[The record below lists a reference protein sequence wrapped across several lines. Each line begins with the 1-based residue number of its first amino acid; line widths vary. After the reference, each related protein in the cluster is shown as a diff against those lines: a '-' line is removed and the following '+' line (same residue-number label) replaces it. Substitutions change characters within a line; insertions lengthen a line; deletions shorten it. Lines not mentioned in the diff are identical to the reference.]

1 MRFNLFIITTLLYSL
16 SFYSQCFDCG
26 QSIGGWVHDYPEDMD
41 KVSDGIIF
49 TTNQGNFSEGV
60 IYKYDFNCNLIWSY
74 NFLNEYDDIAV
85 YKTAIDEQ
93 DNIYVIVLVKQG
105 EVNIDGITI
114 EPGMSVVKLNSQGQL
129 LWSRPLGG
137 NQIGMNIHYWNNT
150 ISIVGTFLTSININ
164 NEIVL
169 TGNEED
175 YYIAQFDLNGNLIGT
190 ISFGDNGE
198 DTLIDSEIDT
208 IGNLYVTGAT
218 NNTTHITKIDPDL
231 NEVWIK
237 LISSYTEST
246 YRYNASNLY
255 YNSTN
260 DKLYLWGS
268 YYDSTEVLGNVF
280 TISNCERGSLLTEFS
295 TIDGNLENIIR
306 IDNCSMLPTPTIGGN
321 WRTDNI
327 SNGYMYHKNDELF
340 VLTSFRSSLTFS
352 NATIES
358 TITNNINNED
368 LVLFKVNLESFEKEF
383 VLRSTG
389 ENYYPTAAYEDG
401 PGPILIVDND
411 IYLSAFF
418 ESYPMQINGT
428 EITNNSGNNNTDI
441 LFYKYKTDQTDL
453 DGLISFEN
461 TCLSESTLF
470 EINAEFDSVLWN
482 FDDPISGVNNMSTI
496 TNPSHKF
503 VNSGNYNVT
512 ALITC
517 GTEIETLSIE
527 LVITNN
533 PIVNQITN
541 RFSCEDVYGSQISS
555 SFDTSSIES
564 DIIGTQLNL
573 TIKYFDGNGIEL
585 PSPLP
590 NPLSNSTVGQETITA
605 RIAYNDN
612 LSCFS
617 EVSFDLIVEP
627 LPEINQ
633 INNIYACDDDNDGI
647 TEFDISNIESTI
659 LDGQTGM
666 EIIFFRENGSQL
678 PNPMPNSI
686 LNTVPYQETV
696 TARVTNTNTSCFQEF
711 SFDLIVNPLP
721 IANSLNIL
729 FGCDDN
735 NDGISEY
742 FETSTIESQV
752 LNGQTGMLV
761 SYFDQNA
768 NQLSNPLPNPF
779 TNSNPFNE
787 VITIRVTDLNS
798 TCYAETTLQLQT
810 VTQPNINQPDNLFA
824 CDQGSGY
831 AEFDTSTIEE
841 QIIGTQVGL
850 TIEYYDSNNNSLPSP
865 LTVLFQN
872 TEPFSQTINVR
883 VEYAINPICY
893 SETSFNLIVN
903 ELPKI
908 NLEEKYFICNLE
920 PSISLNVNSGFNSYN
935 WFFEDGT
942 SISNAYNAEITK
954 EGSYTLTVNQIENN
968 LTCQNSFTFSL
979 VRSELPEIQ
988 RVNYGELGNNF
999 IEIIASGD
1007 GDFEYSIDGI
1017 NYQDNNYFSDIQ
1029 GGTYNVYVRDKE
1041 RCGEDSKEVT
1051 IIDYPKFF
1059 TPNNDGHNDFW
1070 QIKGINKFPNSEI
1083 SIFDRYGKLLTQ
1095 LSSNDVGW
1103 DGNYNGKR
1111 MLSNDYWFNANLGNG
1126 TNFSGHFS
1134 LKR

>member
-1 MRFNLFIITTLLYSL
+1 MKFRLFLLITALYSTTL
-16 SFYSQCFDCG
+16 YSQCFDCG
-26 QSIGGWVHDYPEDMD
+26 QNIGGWVHDHPEDIE

-49 TTNQGNFSEGV
+49 TTLQGNFGVGV

-74 NFLNEYDDIAV
+74 NLSGSIEA
-85 YKTAIDEQ
+85 YKTAVDEQ
-93 DNIYVIVLVKQG
+93 ENIYVIVANDQG
-105 EVNIDGITI
+105 PVNVGSIVINSGTSVIKID
-114 EPGMSVVKLNSQGQL
+114 SQGQL
-129 LWSRPLGG
+129 IWSRPLGG
-137 NQIGMNIHYWNNT
+137 EQIGINVHYWNNT
-150 ISIVGTFLTSININ
+150 IFIVGRFLTTISIN
-164 NEIVL
+164 NEITL
-169 TGNEED
+169 TGNDED
-175 YYIAQFDLNGNLIGT
+175 YYIAEFDLDGNLIEAEN
-190 ISFGDNGE
+190 FGASGE
-198 DTLIDSEIDT
+198 DTLIDSEID
-208 IGNLYVTGAT
+208 INGNIYLTGT
-218 NNTTHITKIDPDL
+218 SDDITHITKFDSNL
-231 NEVWIK
+231 NQEWIK
-237 LISSYTEST
+237 EISSYSANN

-255 YNSTN
+255 YNNTN
-260 DKLYLWGS
+260 NKLYLWGS
-268 YYDSTEVLGNVF
+268 YYNSVNVLGNIF
-280 TISNCERGSLLTEFS
+280 TVSNCERGSLLTEFS
-295 TIDGNLENIIR
+295 TSDGSLENITP
-306 IDNCSMLPTPTIGGN
+306 IDNCSILPIPTIGGN

-327 SNGYMYHKNDELF
+327 NNGYMYHKNDELF

-352 NATIES
+352 DTTIES
-358 TITNNINNED
+358 TITNNFYNED
-368 LVLFKVNLESFEKEF
+368 LVLFKVNLNSFDKEF
-383 VLRSTG
+383 VLRTTG
-389 ENYYPTAAYEDG
+389 ENYYPNADYTDG

-418 ESYPMQINGT
+418 ESYPMQINST
-428 EITNNSGNNNTDI
+428 EISNNSGNNNTDV

-453 DGLISFEN
+453 DGLISYEN
-461 TCLSESTLF
+461 SCFTESTSF
-470 EINAEFDSVLWN
+470 EISGDFDSVLWN
-482 FDDPISGVNNMSTI
+482 FNDPASGANNTSI
-496 TNPSHKF
+496 LHDPSHTF
-503 VNSGNYNVT
+503 INIGNYNVT
-512 ALITC
+512 ALVTC
-517 GTEIETLSIE
+517 GTETETINVE
-527 LVITNN
+527 VVITES
-533 PIVNQITN
+533 PLVNQIADIYA
-541 RFSCEDVYGSQISS
+541 CEDIYGSQISS

-564 DIIGTQLNL
+564 NLIGSQTDLS
-573 TIKYFDGNGIEL
+573 IKYFNGNGIEL
-585 PSPLP
+585 SSPLP
-590 NPLSNSTVGQETITA
+590 NPISNSVLELETVTV
-605 RIAYNDN
+605 RVAYNNN
-612 LSCFS
+612 LNCYT

-659 LDGQTGM
+659 LGGQTGM
-666 EIIFFRENGSQL
+666 EIVFFRENGSQL
-678 PNPMPNSI
+678 PNPTPNSI
-686 LNTVPYQETV
+686 LNTVPNQETV
-696 TARVTNTNTSCFQEF
+696 TARITNPTTHCFKEI

-752 LNGQTGMLV
+752 LNGQTGMSV
-761 SYFDQNA
+761 NYFDQNA
-768 NQLSNPLPNPF
+768 IQLSNPLPNPF

-810 VTQPNINQPDNLFA
+810 VTQPNINQPDNLYA

-865 LTVLFQN
+865 LTALFQN

-883 VEYAINPICY
+883 VEDATNPICY

-903 ELPKI
+903 ELPEI
-908 NLEEKYFICNLE
+908 NLEEEYFICNLE
-920 PSISLNVNSGFNSYN
+920 PSISLTVNSGFNSYS

-942 SISNAYNAEITK
+942 SISNAYSVEITE
-954 EGSYTLTVNQIENN
+954 EGSYTLTVTQIEND

-988 RVNYGELGNNF
+988 QVNYGELGNNF
-999 IEIIASGD
+999 IEIITSGN

-1017 NYQDNNYFSDIQ
+1017 NYQDNNYFPDIQ

-1041 RCGEDSKEVT
+1041 GCGEDSKEVT

-1059 TPNNDGHNDFW
+1059 TPNNDGYNDFW
-1070 QIKGINKFPNSEI
+1070 QVKGINKFPNSEI
-1083 SIFDRYGKLLTQ
+1083 LIFDRYGKLITQ

-1103 DGNYNGKR
+1103 DGNYNGKG
-1111 MLSNDYWFNANLGNG
+1111 MLSNDYWFKANLGNG